1 MLHLPIWIKC
11 VMRGLNMIEFLAGNM
26 ELYRLWQAFLHLATE
41 VLVCEMEG
49 DPDSQDREI
58 VLNVSKKKKKSRNCS
73 SEKYTSV

>member
-1 MLHLPIWIKC
+1 
-11 VMRGLNMIEFLAGNM
+11 MIEFLAGNM
-26 ELYRLWQAFLHLATE
+26 ELYRLWQTFLHLATE

-58 VLNVSKKKKKSRNCS
+58 VLNVSKKKKKSGNCS

>member
-1 MLHLPIWIKC
+1 
-11 VMRGLNMIEFLAGNM
+11 MIEFLAGNM